1 MTQPPN
7 TPPPVSSMPP
17 DRRPPSRDDGLIDEP
32 TSELKRRLKI
42 FARNRTSLLGVVL
55 IVVLVVAAIFAP
67 QLVPHDPLEQDVRL
81 RLGAPGGEHLLGLDH
96 YGRDIWSRIIYG
108 SRISLMIGVLSVLV
122 GGVIGSLLGVIAGF
136 MGGRLENAIMRMTD
150 IIMAFPSL
158 ITGLLILAV
167 IGPGMTNLIIAIA
180 VTMVPRFSRLAH
192 GPTLALKEKEYV
204 QSAISVGSRDSG
216 VIFKHLLP
224 NVRGELIVVASLFT
238 ATAIRVEANLSFVGL
253 GVAPPTP
260 TWGQMIRD
268 GMPHLADAPWY
279 SLAPGFAIFLTVL
292 AFNLVGDGLRD
303 ALDPKS
309 RSR

>member
-7 TPPPVSSMPP
+7 TPPPNGPTTSGPG
-17 DRRPPSRDDGLIDEP
+17 PSRDDGLIDEP
-32 TSELKRRLKI
+32 TSELKRRLKV
-42 FARNRTSLLGVVL
+42 FARNRTSLIGVVL
-55 IVVLVVAAIFAP
+55 IIVIVVAALFAP
-67 QLVPHDPLEQDVRL
+67 WLAPHDPLSQDVRL
-81 RLGAPGGEHLLGLDH
+81 RLEGPGPEHFAGLDH

-108 SRISLMIGVLSVLV
+108 SRISLMVGVLSVLL
-122 GGVIGSLLGVIAGF
+122 GGVVGSLMGVVAGF
-136 MGGRLENAIMRMTD
+136 MGGRIEDLIMRVTD
-150 IIMAFPSL
+150 ILLAFPDL
-158 ITGLLILAV
+158 ITGLLVLAV
-167 IGPGMTNLIIAIA
+167 IGPGLGNLIIAIGI
-180 VTMVPRFSRLAH
+180 TLIPRFSRLAH
-192 GPTLALKEKEYV
+192 GPTLALKEKEYI

-268 GMPHLADAPWY
+268 GMPHLAEAPWY
-279 SLAPGFAIFLTVL
+279 SLTPGFAIFIAVL

-303 ALDPKS
+303 AFDPKS

>member
-7 TPPPVSSMPP
+7 DIPPHG
-17 DRRPPSRDDGLIDEP
+17 DAELATASRDDGLVDEP
-32 TSELKRRLKI
+32 TSELRRRLRI
-42 FARNRTSLLGVVL
+42 FARNRTSLIGVVL
-55 IVVLVVAAIFAP
+55 IVLLVVAALFAP
-67 QLVPHDPLEQDVRL
+67 WLAPHDPLSQDVRL
-81 RLGAPGGEHLLGLDH
+81 RLDGPSPEHLAGLDH

-108 SRISLMIGVLSVLV
+108 SRISLMVGILSVAL
-122 GGVIGSLLGVIAGF
+122 GGIVGSLLGVVAGF
-136 MGGRLENAIMRMTD
+136 MGGRIEDMIMRLTD
-150 IIMAFPSL
+150 ILLAFPDL
-158 ITGLLILAV
+158 ITGLLVLAV
-167 IGPGMTNLIIAIA
+167 IGPGLGNLIIAIGI
-180 VTMVPRFSRLAH
+180 TLIPRFSRLAH

-204 QSAISVGSRDSG
+204 QSAISVGSKDSG
-216 VIFKHLLP
+216 VIFKHLVP

-279 SLAPGFAIFLTVL
+279 SLTPGFAIFLAVL

-303 ALDPKS
+303 AFDPKS